1 MAINAVYR
9 EYDVAQ
15 RMLEDQIKA
24 PICTGCGKCCRN
36 NTIFAYGLE
45 AANAVSYLLG
55 RHQMYSMQKRI
66 EGWLLERHRECPTYE
81 PLTENK
87 FSFGLDGKIK
97 DEAIALSKIQC
108 PFYED
113 KRCLLYQCRPLA
125 CRAYG
130 VTRTSEAC
138 PRPLGFGEIL
148 SRHRYIGGELQKEL
162 KAEVNATLDMV
173 PRDTWKYGGFFPTL
187 IYSHVWPKKFA
198 NMVQNGLIATAKLVM
213 TYPSL
218 AVIWQ
223 DQVESMSVLDIK
235 VSV

>member
-15 RMLEDQIKA
+15 RMLESDIKA
-24 PICTGCGKCCRN
+24 PICVGCGQCCRN
-36 NTIFAYGLE
+36 NTIFAYGVE
-45 AANAVSYLLG
+45 AANTVSHLLG
-55 RHQMYSMQKRI
+55 SHQMYSMQRRI
-66 EGWLLERHRECPTYE
+66 EEWLLERHKECPTYE
-81 PLTENK
+81 PLTETRI
-87 FSFGLDGKIK
+87 SFGLDGKIR
-97 DEAIALSKIQC
+97 DEAIALSKTQC
-108 PFYED
+108 PFYE
-113 KRCLLYQCRPLA
+113 RGCVIYQCRPLA

-138 PRPLGFGEIL
+138 DRPLGVGEMP
-148 SRHRYIGGELQKEL
+148 SRHRYIGGELQREL
-162 KAEVNATLDMV
+162 KAEVDATLAMV

-187 IYSHVWPKKFA
+187 IYSHVWPKRFA

-223 DQVESMSVLDIK
+223 DQVESMSNLDIK
-235 VSV
+235 VGA